1 MTNLSRRSEGQPLS
15 LREAMDRLIEDSFV
29 RFGDGFGLATGM
41 SPAINVYETGDS
53 VVVEAAI
60 PGMKPEE
67 LEITVVGD
75 VLTIKGQT
83 RREQEHKQ
91 GSVHRQEWRYS
102 SFERSLS
109 LPSLVN
115 VDAARSEFEN
125 GVLTLRLPKVE
136 AAKAK
141 RVQIK
146 AKK

>member
-1 MTNLSRRSEGQPLS
+1 MSNLSRRSESQPLS

-29 RFGDGFGLATGM
+29 RFGDGFGLTSNM
-41 SPAINVYETGDS
+41 SPAINLYESGDS
-53 VVVEAAI
+53 VVVEAAV
-60 PGMKPEE
+60 PGMKPED

-91 GSVHRQEWRYS
+91 ASVHRQEWRYS
-102 SFERSLS
+102 SFERSLT

-115 VDAARSEFEN
+115 ADAAQTEFEN
-125 GVLTLRLPKVE
+125 GVLSLRLPKVE

-141 RVQIK
+141 RLEIK